1 MLKSCGVVNSIF
13 ALERKVLWIN
23 LDSDLKT
30 QNTLGN
36 SF

>member
-1 MLKSCGVVNSIF
+1 MLKSCGVANSIF

-23 LDSDLKT
+23 LDSDLKI